1 MFPRFQA
8 FLSMSAPRAY
18 KVIPRVPPRRFFH
31 PTSTQLFAM
40 PASTVTKLNTGAEM
54 PTLGLGTWKSEP
66 GQVEKAVEVA
76 LKNGYK
82 HIDTATAY
90 GAHNSL
96 PCAALSSEKLKET
109 RLRSAAAS
117 RTPACRA
124 SPSS

>member
-1 MFPRFQA
+1 
-8 FLSMSAPRAY
+8 
-18 KVIPRVPPRRFFH
+18 
-31 PTSTQLFAM
+31 M

-54 PTLGLGTWKSEP
+54 PTLGFGTWKSEP

-90 GAHNSL
+90 GAHATL
-96 PCAALSSEKLKET
+96 HRAARFSYDLQVT

-117 RTPACRA
+117 RTLASRA
-124 SPSS
+124 SRSS